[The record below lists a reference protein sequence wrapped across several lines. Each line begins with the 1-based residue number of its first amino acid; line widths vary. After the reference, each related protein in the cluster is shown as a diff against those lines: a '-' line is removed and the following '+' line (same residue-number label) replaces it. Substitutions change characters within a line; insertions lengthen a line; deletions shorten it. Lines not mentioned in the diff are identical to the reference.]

1 MPPRARLA
9 ALGWLNTPRGRG
21 RATRAQPSLCPGC
34 SSSPPAE
41 PLIPPRLAIQ
51 AHLSFSVWDHDKIGM
66 NDSLGVGEVLL
77 TQCVPG
83 VPTPLTIA
91 LSTQGAIEVVVT
103 YSSTGESAPAMC
115 PSTRDSH
122 EQVEVVGKHW

>member
-1 MPPRARLA
+1 
-9 ALGWLNTPRGRG
+9 
-21 RATRAQPSLCPGC
+21 
-34 SSSPPAE
+34 
-41 PLIPPRLAIQ
+41 
-51 AHLSFSVWDHDKIGM
+51 M

-122 EQVEVVGKHW
+122 EQVEVVGKLKTAQDKVELDDIDAWPKSDC